1 MNKEHAKI
9 LLLTAIGG
17 ALEFYDFTI
26 YALFAPY
33 ISQHFFPNANPLIGL
48 INTFAVF
55 ALGYFARPLGG
66 IVLGHRGDRYGRKS
80 AFSLAVLIMA
90 IATLLMGC
98 LPDYQTIGIAAPLIL
113 IGLRLVQGFS
123 VGGEIP
129 GTSIFIVEHL
139 PEKQHGLSIGLAF
152 MSITLG
158 NTLGAAMG
166 LLLTTLLNQQQM
178 LDWGWRIAFV
188 SGFFLGMI
196 GFIIRK
202 KAQETPVFT
211 TIVKKNKILKSPL
224 VSISK
229 VAKKQLMVGILLTA
243 LTSSIVSLF
252 LYLPTYLSNIL
263 NIKIQDAYLV
273 NVIGF
278 SSFAIMTALF
288 GWLSDHCNRKKLF
301 LIGIIALMIMSFPL
315 FFGLTIFG
323 ESFIWIFILSF
334 AFFGAMINGS
344 YMVIL
349 TQLFPARFRYTGVG
363 LSYSFGVAVFSG
375 LAPLLFTY
383 LIHVFNQSTAPA
395 YYIIF
400 CAAFTLFATFNTT
413 KVTSKINHVSG

>member
-1 MNKEHAKI
+1 
-9 LLLTAIGG
+9 
-17 ALEFYDFTI
+17 
-26 YALFAPY
+26 
-33 ISQHFFPNANPLIGL
+33 
-48 INTFAVF
+48 
-55 ALGYFARPLGG
+55 
-66 IVLGHRGDRYGRKS
+66 
-80 AFSLAVLIMA
+80 
-90 IATLLMGC
+90 
-98 LPDYQTIGIAAPLIL
+98 
-113 IGLRLVQGFS
+113 
-123 VGGEIP
+123 
-129 GTSIFIVEHL
+129 
-139 PEKQHGLSIGLAF
+139 
-152 MSITLG
+152 
-158 NTLGAAMG
+158 MG

-178 LDWGWRIAFV
+178 LDWGWRIAFI
-188 SGFFLGMI
+188 SGFVLGMI

-202 KAQETPVFT
+202 KAQETPIFT
-211 TIVKKNKILKSPL
+211 AIAKENKILKLPI

-229 VAKKQLMVGILLTA
+229 VAKKQLMICILLSA
-243 LTSSIVSLF
+243 ITSSSVSLF

-288 GWLSDHCNRKKLF
+288 GWLSDHVNRKKLF
-301 LIGIIALMIMSFPL
+301 LTGISALMLMSFPL
-315 FFGLTIFG
+315 FIGLTRFG

-383 LIHVFNQSTAPA
+383 LIHAFNQSTAPA
-395 YYIIF
+395 YYIIL
-400 CAAFTLFATFNTT
+400 CAVLTLFATLR
-413 KVTSKINHVSG
+413 S